1 MEDQQQD
8 IESLPEFLTPRGN
21 TLTMEL
27 GGPFGFYTL
36 KYKEG
41 GELPDVIK
49 GSYTSISKAVTDIEN
64 YIKTIAPIRPKGEP
78 AKIKSEAYTKATA
91 TKARKKQEVK
101 EVGEN
106 LSS

>member
-49 GSYTSISKAVTDIEN
+49 
-64 YIKTIAPIRPKGEP
+64 
-78 AKIKSEAYTKATA
+78 
-91 TKARKKQEVK
+91 
-101 EVGEN
+101 
-106 LSS
+106 